1 MTKKTA
7 NMTKKK
13 PATKPVSLKSK
24 ISASKK
30 APIPKI
36 PKLLAP
42 LTPYKKTELLK
53 TLAEQTTLDKKSVQ
67 KVLDALQTIMKL
79 HLAKKGP
86 GQFVLPGIFK
96 MTAITKPAT
105 KPRTG
110 KNPFTGEEMVFK
122 AKPARKVVKTRILKK
137 FKAEIE

>member
-1 MTKKTA
+1 MTKKTSKT
-7 NMTKKK
+7 TKKK
-13 PATKPVSLKSK
+13 PAKPVSLKSK

-30 APIPKI
+30 APAPKI

-67 KVLDALQTIMKL
+67 KVLEALETIMKL

-86 GQFVLPGIFK
+86 DQFVLSGIFK